1 MKKNE
6 FNELYGRYLDTSAIE
21 RKLIDVVYGPMER
34 NRLDIYY
41 PDTKKDVYPVVIFFH
56 GGAFF
61 KGDKGRYQLKPA
73 LYGLERGF
81 AVVSVNYSL
90 APENPLPQAFI
101 DAARAVSYIR
111 DHAKEYDLDE
121 ENIVLWGESAG
132 ASLALYTGLVKEVP
146 FDSEKDF
153 VKVKAIID
161 WYGPIDQLAM
171 EKEIRKDPDSVFK
184 NADGSSI
191 NEMLFDKKDEELLKA
206 LDEVN
211 PLNYLKKENVPPVF
225 IEHGDC
231 DPLIPLKQ
239 SYDLRDALLQYLDE
253 SDVPITIVKGA
264 VHGVESF
271 ENEENLAKVFAFIE
285 KYTGSSEQK
294 VQ

>member
-1 MKKNE
+1 MKSNE

-21 RKLIDVVYGPMER
+21 RKTLDVEYGSLER

-90 APENPLPQAFI
+90 APKNPLPQAFI
-101 DAARAVSYIR
+101 DASRAVSYIR
-111 DHAKEYDLDE
+111 DHAAEYGLDKD
-121 ENIVLWGESAG
+121 NIVLWGESAG
-132 ASLALYTGLVKEVP
+132 ATLALYTGLVDDPP
-146 FDSEKDF
+146 FDGEKDF

-161 WYGPIDQLAM
+161 WYAPVDQLAM
-171 EKEIRKDPDSVFK
+171 EKEIRENPENVLRTE
-184 NADGSSI
+184 DGKTV
-191 NEMLFDKKDEELLKA
+191 NEMIFAKTGDELLKA

-211 PLNYLKKENVPPVF
+211 PINYLKKENTPPVF
-225 IEHGDC
+225 IQHGSADS
-231 DPLIPLKQ
+231 IVPLKQ
-239 SYDLRDALLQYLDE
+239 SLDLRVKLLEYLDE
-253 SDVPITIVKGA
+253 KDVELTIVEGA
-264 VHGVESF
+264 EHGVESF
-271 ENEENLAKVFAFIE
+271 ENEENLSKVFDFVE
-285 KYTGSSEQK
+285 KYIK
-294 VQ
+294 